1 MSLELQPQLNNVVKM
16 KTPASYRN
24 YKIAPISS
32 SLSTIGFNQQQLT
45 FELAAN
51 TVINWSKLLFSFKFS
66 TSNCAKA
73 GKACY
78 ISSSFFPWVN
88 RIEIYTG
95 GSANFKLLDLNNAH
109 IFSKCAAPLN
119 TNYLDNPVSN
129 GVVTPSSRIITYNYQ
144 SNTPTS
150 ILSYL
155 GTDPLLNS
163 YEQTLTV
170 DNVSRNISPSPTT
183 ICSYRNQINGI
194 NYSAGSI
201 DGQEIPEQYVN
212 VRLGEAFPDTILAL
226 DHYMLLNHAVFIRF
240 TFNPINQIVGRLASD
255 TLLATTLEND
265 AVINVSNFNL
275 NMYVEDS
282 AMIQNLIQ
290 QQNNN
295 GVELVLP
302 QVFNNIYNLTG
313 QGTKGALFKIQ
324 NMTGQGDARLYK
336 LYSMLIG
343 TGTGSGGYILPSSN
357 YVSKITPST
366 NSAGKYNYISLYL
379 NSKNLLNLDIAARDH
394 VNHIQ
399 NLFTRSSWT
408 DDNTIDDNGA
418 IAHIFDCDSNQDFTY
433 KDNCLKGL
441 NFEGSNDFTV
451 NWQYTITG
459 SKNNRVECSGVYENH
474 QFAVLLSKIYLK
486 NGQISNVAF

>member
-32 SLSTIGFNQQQLT
+32 SLTQIGFNQQQLT

-66 TSNCAKA
+66 TTNCAK
-73 GKACY
+73 GGNACY
-78 ISSSFFPWVN
+78 INSSYFPWVN

-119 TNYLDNPVSN
+119 TNYLDNPISN
-129 GVVTPSSRIITYNYQ
+129 GVVTPSTRSLQYNYTD
-144 SNTPTS
+144 TPAT
-150 ILSYL
+150 IKYYLSGY
-155 GTDPLLNS
+155 DPLINS
-163 YEQTLTV
+163 YEKTTNSKNL
-170 DNVSRNISPSPTT
+170 SPTPST
-183 ICSYRNQINGI
+183 IVSYKNAIHGFNYTNGDV
-194 NYSAGSI
+194 
-201 DGQEIPEQYVN
+201 DGAEISEQYVN
-212 VRLGEAFPDTILAL
+212 IRLGEAFPDTILNL
-226 DHYMLLNHAVFIRF
+226 DSYMLLNHAVFIRF
-240 TFNPINQIVGRLASD
+240 TFNPINQIVGRLETTNYTVVS
-255 TLLATTLEND
+255 LAND
-265 AVINVSNFNL
+265 AQINVSNFNL

-336 LYSMLIG
+336 LYSILVG
-343 TGTGSGGYILPSSN
+343 TGLGSGGYILPSSN
-357 YVSKITPST
+357 YVSKDAPST
-366 NSAGKYNYISLYL
+366 NSNGKYNYVSLYL

-408 DDNTIDDNGA
+408 DDTTIDDNGT
-418 IAHIFDCDSNQDFTY
+418 IAHIFDCDETGDFTY

-441 NFEGSNDFTV
+441 SFEGSNDFTI
-451 NWQYTITG
+451 NWQYTLVG

-474 QFAVLLSKIYLK
+474 QFAVILSKIYLK
-486 NGQISNVAF
+486 NGQISNMPF

>member
-32 SLSTIGFNQQQLT
+32 SLTSIGFNQQQLT

-66 TSNCAKA
+66 TTNCAKA
-73 GKACY
+73 NNACY
-78 ISSSFFPWVN
+78 INSSFMSWIN

-109 IFSKCAAPLN
+109 VYSKCAAPLN

-129 GVVTPSSRIITYNYQ
+129 GVVTPSTRSLIYDYTNAA
-144 SNTPTS
+144 SS
-150 ILSYL
+150 IKSYL
-155 GTDPLLNS
+155 FGYDPLINS
-163 YEQTLTV
+163 YERTAGGLNLGAT
-170 DNVSRNISPSPTT
+170 PTT
-183 ICSYRNQINGI
+183 IVSYKNTIYGVDTNLG
-194 NYSAGSI
+194 GV
-201 DGQEIPEQYVN
+201 DGQEIPEQYLN
-212 VRLGEAFPDTILAL
+212 IRLGEAYPDTILNL
-226 DHYMLLNHAVFIRF
+226 DSYMLLNHAVFIRF
-240 TFNPINQIVGRLASD
+240 TFNPVNQIVGRLLSASFAPVA
-255 TLLATTLEND
+255 LASD
-265 AVINVSNFNL
+265 AVINVSNFAL

-302 QVFNNIYNLTG
+302 QVYNNIYNLSG
-313 QGTKGALFKIQ
+313 QGIRGALFKIQ
-324 NMTGQGDARLYK
+324 NMTGQADARLYK
-336 LYSMLIG
+336 LYSILVG
-343 TGTGSGGYILPSSN
+343 TGTGAANTILPTSN
-357 YVSKITPST
+357 YVSKYQPVLT
-366 NSAGKYNYISLYL
+366 NSAGKYNYVSLYL

-418 IAHIFDCDSNQDFTY
+418 IAHIFDCDNTDDFTY

-441 NFEGSNDFTV
+441 SFEGSNDFTV
-451 NWQYTITG
+451 NWQYTLVG
-459 SKNNRVECSGVYENH
+459 SKDNRVECSGIYENH
-474 QFAVLLSKIYLK
+474 QFCVLLSKIYLK
-486 NGQISNVAF
+486 NGQISNVPF

>member
-16 KTPASYRN
+16 KAPASYRN

-32 SLSTIGFNQQQLT
+32 SLTQIGFNQSQLT

-73 GKACY
+73 VGSACY
-78 ISSSFFPWVN
+78 LPSSFFPWLN

-95 GSANFKLLDLNNAH
+95 GSSNFKLLDLNNSH

-129 GVVTPSSRIITYNYQ
+129 GVVTPSNRSLIYDF
-144 SNTPTS
+144 SNVPSSIFSLMSYDPLINSYEETEASKEIAPTPTS
-150 ILSYL
+150 I
-155 GTDPLLNS
+155 T
-163 YEQTLTV
+163 
-170 DNVSRNISPSPTT
+170 
-183 ICSYRNQINGI
+183 SYRNLISGFGYGI
-194 NYSAGSI
+194 GSV

-212 VRLGEAFPDTILAL
+212 IRLGEAFPDTILGL
-226 DHYMLLNHAVFIRF
+226 DHYMLLNHAVFVRF
-240 TFNPINQIVGRLASD
+240 TFNPINQIIGKLSS
-255 TLLATTLEND
+255 TTFAAQALTSD
-265 AVINVSNFNL
+265 AVINVSNFVL

-295 GVELVLP
+295 GVEIVLP
-302 QVFNNIYNLTG
+302 QVFNNIYNISG

-324 NMTGQGDARLYK
+324 NMTGQTDARLYK
-336 LYSMLIG
+336 LYSTLVG
-343 TGTGSGGYILPSSN
+343 TGTGASNYILPTSN

-366 NSAGKYNYISLYL
+366 NSNGKYNYVSLYL
-379 NSKNLLNLDIAARDH
+379 NSKNLLNIDITARDH

-399 NLFTRSSWT
+399 NLYNRSSWT
-408 DDNTIDDNGA
+408 DDATIDDNGT
-418 IAHIFDCDSNQDFTY
+418 IAHVFDCDSISDFTY
-433 KDNCLKGL
+433 KDNTLKGL

-451 NWQYTITG
+451 NWQYTIVG
-459 SKNNRVECSGVYENH
+459 SKNNRVECSGNYENH

-486 NGQISNVAF
+486 NGQISNVPF

>member
-1 MSLELQPQLNNVVKM
+1 MSLEFQPQLNNVVKM

-32 SLSTIGFNQQQLT
+32 SLTQIGFNQSQLT

-66 TSNCAKA
+66 TSNCAQA
-73 GKACY
+73 DNSCY
-78 ISSSFFPWVN
+78 INSSFMSWIN

-109 IFSKCAAPLN
+109 IYSKCASPLN

-129 GVVTPSSRIITYNYQ
+129 GVVTPSTRTVTYDYIT
-144 SNTPTS
+144 TPGT
-150 ILSYL
+150 IKSYL
-155 GTDPLLNS
+155 FGYDPLINS
-163 YEQTLTV
+163 YERTGTNNKL
-170 DNVSRNISPSPTT
+170 ISPTGTSIIAYKNNIT
-183 ICSYRNQINGI
+183 GF
-194 NYSAGSI
+194 NYELGTI
-201 DGQEIPEQYVN
+201 DGQEIPLQSYN
-212 VRLGEAFPDTILAL
+212 IRLGEAYPDTILNL
-226 DHYMLLNHAVFIRF
+226 DSYMLLNHAVFIRF
-240 TFNPINQIVGRLASD
+240 TFNPINQIVGRMNSSTYNSVA
-255 TLLATTLEND
+255 LENN
-265 AVINVSNFNL
+265 ALINVSNFTL

-302 QVFNNIYNLTG
+302 QVYNNIYNLSG
-313 QGTKGALFKIQ
+313 QGIRGALFKIQ
-324 NMTGQGDARLYK
+324 NMTGQADARLYK
-336 LYSMLIG
+336 LYSILVG
-343 TGTGSGGYILPSSN
+343 TGTGSSGFILPTSN
-357 YVSKITPST
+357 YVSKFNPDV
-366 NSAGKYNYISLYL
+366 NSNGKYNYVSLYL
-379 NSKNLLNLDIAARDH
+379 NSRNLLNLDISLRDH

-399 NLFTRSSWT
+399 NLYNRSSWT

-418 IAHIFDCDSNQDFTY
+418 ISHIFDCDSSNDFTY

-441 NFEGSNDFTV
+441 SFEGSNDFTV
-451 NWQYTITG
+451 NWQYTLVG

-474 QFAVLLSKIYLK
+474 QFCVLLSKIYLK
-486 NGQISNVAF
+486 NGQISNVPF